1 MELNKIYNEDCL
13 IGMQEIESKSID
25 MILTDL
31 PYGITANEWD
41 SIIPLDKLW
50 EQYERIIKDNGAIVL
65 TATQPFAS
73 KLVMSNITL
82 KQGDCLD
89 LMKELPDESID
100 AVITDPPY
108 FVLKKQEWD
117 KVMDMILPNVIG
129 VLFTPTKDLKKIKLK
144 KVDKNGR

>member
-1 MELNKIYNEDCL
+1 
-13 IGMQEIESKSID
+13 
-25 MILTDL
+25 
-31 PYGITANEWD
+31 
-41 SIIPLDKLW
+41 
-50 EQYERIIKDNGAIVL
+50 
-65 TATQPFAS
+65 
-73 KLVMSNITL
+73 MSNITL